1 MKIRHVLIT
10 AILALSSSIAVAGRV
25 QPAEVIID
33 LDNMFAQGDMWTA
46 RTADNDV
53 ELIGCGVRRFDDG
66 IDVFSFGFCQA
77 RDANDGFVVCF
88 TDSEVLLA
96 AIEGTSD
103 YSFLTFSWTGNDPD
117 DFACTRIG
125 FSTQSFY
132 LPAHTTDDHDHG
144 DDDSDDDD
152 D

>member
-1 MKIRHVLIT
+1 MKARYVLIS
-10 AILALSSSIAVAGRV
+10 AILAIISSIAVAGRV
-25 QPAEVIID
+25 QPAEVIIN
-33 LDNMFAQGDMWTA
+33 LDNMVAQGDMWTA

-77 RDANDGFVVCF
+77 RDANDVFVVCF
-88 TDSEVLLA
+88 TSSEVLLD
-96 AIEGTSD
+96 AIEGSSD
-103 YSFLTFSWTGNDPD
+103 FSFLTFSWSGDDPD
-117 DFACTRIG
+117 DFECTRIG

-132 LPAHTTDDHDHG
+132 LPNLHVE
-144 DDDSDDDD
+144 DDDDSSDDDD

>member
-1 MKIRHVLIT
+1 MKIRHVLIS

-53 ELIGCGVRRFDDG
+53 DLIGCGVRRFDDG
-66 IDVFSFGFCQA
+66 VDPPFSFGFCQA
-77 RDANDGFVVCF
+77 TDANDVFVVCF
-88 TDSEVLLA
+88 TASEYLLD
-96 AIEGTSD
+96 AIKGTSD
-103 YSFLTFSWTGNDPD
+103 FSFLTFSWEGVDPD
-117 DFACTRIG
+117 NFACTRIG

-132 LPAHTTDDHDHG
+132 LPNFTTDD
-144 DDDSDDDD
+144 DDDSDSDD
-152 D
+152 